1 MTMKRIVILF
11 CAFISLATLK
21 AQNEYEIR
29 KGIQS
34 SLEDF
39 MSCISFINDEEEP
52 IQASTIAS
60 DFGGGHYFSVNG
72 LETNIES
79 FLKTY
84 SSSELHQINVNHSL
98 HFTTKSIS
106 KTSSNS
112 SDRRWSVKASLSRE
126 NATNEDYLIK
136 DEDIT
141 FIVRWNGV
149 GKEVS
154 ILEMNFSTPLQ
165 IVCPV
170 TNREYVFEIDRTKST
185 LSLPNSGGDWKVSLH
200 SWYRDVKRYPGID
213 GKTKVGD
220 YYLSPYT
227 YKSSNNLK
235 VTDDENQ
242 QILSGNL
249 RGNYSKQPRN
259 FSISITQ
266 TNTGKTIDQTITV
279 NPPSHNPP
287 FDYDFEGHQIEL
299 FYSLKYN
306 FGLSYMY
313 SFGDSRF
320 SIGLLAAMNFDKF
333 RGMKNWFK
341 SADLV
346 QVQTISIDLT
356 GDKTES
362 NTVNGYNI
370 ITETINP
377 EKTNY
382 SSLLDPYNEAKHY
395 TSRSLYLVQGGF
407 NVSQWARF
415 DLGIGAARARDL
427 YFMNNAY
434 ALDIYK
440 YEKTSPT
447 LPDIDNVY
455 VYRNKYK
462 DYYFKDPA
470 KWGFAIRP
478 ALDFNIPLDSYGDTF
493 LSLGV
498 GYTFVMGVKDA
509 NSLDFSAGIRWEY

>member
-1 MTMKRIVILF
+1 MKRFIIILLA
-11 CAFISLATLK
+11 CISLGTLN

-29 KGIQS
+29 KSIES
-34 SLEDF
+34 SLENF
-39 MSCISFINDEEEP
+39 MSRITFLNDDEEP

-60 DFGGGHYFSVNG
+60 DFGGGHYFRVNG
-72 LETNIES
+72 SETNLES
-79 FLKTY
+79 FLKSY
-84 SSSELHQINVNHSL
+84 SSSDLRQMYVNHSL
-98 HFTTKSIS
+98 NFTTKSIS

-112 SDRRWSVKASLSRE
+112 SDKRWTIKAKLSRE

-141 FIVRWNGV
+141 FVVRWNGID
-149 GKEVS
+149 KEVS
-154 ILEMNFSTPLQ
+154 ILEISFSTPLQ
-165 IVCPV
+165 IVRPV
-170 TNREYVFEIDRTKST
+170 TNREYRFEIDRKNST
-185 LSLPNSGGDWKVSLH
+185 LSLTHTGGDWKLSLL
-200 SWYRDVKRYPGID
+200 SKYRDVKSYPGIE
-213 GKTKVGD
+213 GKTIIGN
-220 YYLSPYT
+220 YYPSPYT
-227 YKSSNNLK
+227 YNSPNNLK
-235 VTDDENQ
+235 VTVNDDPQ
-242 QILSGNL
+242 YLSGNL
-249 RGNYSKQPRN
+249 RGNYSKQPRYY
-259 FSISITQ
+259 SIKLIQ
-266 TNTGKTIDQTITV
+266 TDTGKTIDETITV
-279 NPPSHNPP
+279 NPPKETTPW
-287 FDYDFEGHQIEL
+287 DYDFEGNQIEL

-313 SFGDSRF
+313 SFGNSRF

-333 RGMKNWFK
+333 RGMKNSFTTEE
-341 SADLV
+341 V
-346 QVQTISIDLT
+346 HTIIGGSGSNTIT
-356 GDKTES
+356 GS

-370 ITETINP
+370 TKETVNP

-415 DLGIGAARARDL
+415 DLGLGAARARDL
-427 YFMNNAY
+427 YFMENAY

-440 YEKTSPT
+440 YEKTSSA
-447 LPDIDNVY
+447 LPDIDDVY

-478 ALDFNIPLDSYGDTF
+478 ALNFNIPLNSYNDSF

-498 GYTFVMGVKDA
+498 GYTFVTGIKDA
-509 NSLDFSAGIRWEY
+509 NSLDFSIGFRFGD

>member
-1 MTMKRIVILF
+1 MKRVVIIFLA
-11 CAFISLATLK
+11 CISLGTLN

-34 SLEDF
+34 SLENF
-39 MSCISFINDEEEP
+39 MSRITFLNDDEEP

-60 DFGGGHYFSVNG
+60 DFGGGHYFRVNG
-72 LETNIES
+72 SETNLES
-79 FLKTY
+79 FLKSY
-84 SSSELHQINVNHSL
+84 SRSDLRQMYVNHSL
-98 HFTTKSIS
+98 NFTTKSIS

-112 SDRRWSVKASLSRE
+112 SDKRWTIKAKLSRE

-141 FIVRWNGV
+141 FVVRWNGV
-149 GKEVS
+149 DKEVS
-154 ILEMNFSTPLQ
+154 ILEISFSTPLQ
-165 IVCPV
+165 IVRPV
-170 TNREYVFEIDRTKST
+170 TNREYKFEIDRRNST
-185 LSLPNSGGDWKVSLH
+185 LSLPYTGGDWKLSLQ
-200 SWYRDVKRYPGID
+200 SWYRDVKSYPGID
-213 GKTKVGD
+213 GKTTVGD
-220 YYLSPYT
+220 FYLTPYT
-227 YKSSNNLK
+227 YSSPNNLK
-235 VTDDENQ
+235 VTVNDNPQ
-242 QILSGNL
+242 YLSGNL

-259 FSISITQ
+259 YSIRLTQ
-266 TNTGKTIDQTITV
+266 SNTGKTIDQTITV
-279 NPPSHNPP
+279 NVKPISDP
-287 FDYDFEGHQIEL
+287 FDYDFHGNQIEL

-313 SFGDSRF
+313 SFEDSRF

-333 RGMKNWFK
+333 RGMKNWLETA
-341 SADLV
+341 SVV
-346 QVQTISIDLT
+346 QVQTTTISIIGGGT
-356 GDKTES
+356 GD
-362 NTVNGYNI
+362 NTVNGYNV
-370 ITETINP
+370 TKETINP

-395 TSRSLYLVQGGF
+395 TSRSLYLAQGGF
-407 NVSQWARF
+407 NVSQWARI

-427 YFMNNAY
+427 YFMKNAY

-440 YEKTSPT
+440 YEKTSST
-447 LPDIDNVY
+447 LPDINDVY

-478 ALDFNIPLDSYGDTF
+478 ALNFNIPLNSYNDSF

-498 GYTFVMGVKDA
+498 GYTFVTGIKDA
-509 NSLDFSAGIRWEY
+509 NSLDFSIGLRWED